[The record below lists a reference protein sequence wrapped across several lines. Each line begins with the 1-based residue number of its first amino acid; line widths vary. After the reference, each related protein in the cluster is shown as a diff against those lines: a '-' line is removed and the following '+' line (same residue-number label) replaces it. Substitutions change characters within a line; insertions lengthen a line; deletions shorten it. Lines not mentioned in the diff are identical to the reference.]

1 MTKKEASRVLDMKD
15 RLGLKE
21 AEIVKLNDTISK
33 LMTRN
38 QEQCAIN
45 HYDCMMKNVN
55 HKNNLIGVLKAL
67 RFSETDPIRQGFIED
82 SIRKANA

>member
-1 MTKKEASRVLDMKD
+1 VTKKEASRVLDMKD

-38 QEQCAIN
+38 QE

>member
-38 QEQCAIN
+38 QE